1 MAEAFGIAGSAFGTV
16 SLGLQL
22 FKEISQYIDDIDGRE
37 EDLKQARNFAT
48 NIQVSINA
56 LDVAISN
63 APTDDPTTNSA
74 IGSCRDSCVSA
85 VNNLLALVKELRGP
99 IISIPNSNAARAKGL
114 CAKLKYPFKK
124 QSIEK
129 LEENLSR
136 TNSALQTILQVFQLN
151 TGRTT
156 TSAIKSMHQTVAD
169 VNVILDKNETTLD
182 EMHKTSQLHDNRLS
196 AIQRD
201 VRDLL
206 ILTRDSDDSKL
217 LLRPMAEQMSDLT
230 SHTSVAPKL
239 LQDPASDT
247 FTPSIQTTSYQGGGS
262 MTFDAFC
269 SCKTQRIRYSQ
280 RQWGPFLLEAE
291 VRSRDHHAPECP
303 MSKLPASTC
312 RTKRVLSLLTPS
324 SQRLW
329 GRAGRVSLSFTTG
342 AGILGIGQTVAWIA
356 TVDERLSPV
365 FRLVDT
371 IASYESSPRK
381 DMHTL
386 LASCFRRLIWCYA
399 NSNASV
405 TDVNE
410 DGETILESALNKYPI
425 FDRHDPLTADNMAE
439 LFQMLTI
446 FAKPTSCT
454 RKITAIPIP
463 ALIATSDWFS
473 ACTRPDQVATT
484 ILSKYTEP
492 VGHHQ
497 HNWGLSW
504 WRDKDRVGAGYRLF
518 QAFPQVAENLEFGP
532 LTQAVLRQDR
542 NGAQQLL
549 ERCPS
554 YINETNYCGQSPV
567 HLAIETQNIAVIS
580 VVLHYAD
587 AKALR
592 ARDNRGYYPIDYVTK
607 RKWKRTKE
615 PQADCEGCKVLEM
628 LLQLD
633 TALFPTSLRVSLR
646 SLRYGSHDCIR
657 GRKTIIKGL
666 AVRREKLKEVS
677 YRKLSPAERKGLEIY
692 QTRIL
697 DQNAARVQHQL
708 EAQGCHIP
716 TYLSVYEEDIG
727 LSYNH
732 ESIYS
737 LLSNGEVA
745 EYAYQLGFYYSDN
758 EFADFICT
766 LANTFPPPYF
776 RLLNPFS
783 SSYLCWM
790 IDHGA
795 SISSRIPSRQLPSPE
810 IEATAAHYFM
820 ASLGISDSIK
830 QELNLDSHLSIA
842 AVEVVFSETVVDGCR
857 CWCSPR
863 GCTPL
868 VKLLEGMSWWNRPSF
883 GAEQDLSRE
892 TERLIID
899 LLSAHLGKT
908 SDYQWVYAAITRYYT
923 FARLGLRHVC
933 CSIINKSSGPL
944 PEEELQEIEE
954 EDSSLLGLFESLV
967 TEFEDGRCHDMSLE
981 EFFEWMHMNWAPR
994 MQEVREELA
1003 SKRLTG
1009 QELRD
1014 AESIGV
1020 VWEVH
1025 GPQPMR
1031 KRPDL
1036 PRWGQGGL
1044 WNAMDQLDQIATD
1057 PERPTKESL
1066 QTQT

>member
-22 FKEISQYIDDIDGRE
+22 FKEISQYLDDIDGRE

-136 TNSALQTILQVFQLN
+136 TNSALQTMLQVFQLN

-356 TVDERLSPV
+356 TVDERVSPV
-365 FRLVDT
+365 FRLADT
-371 IASYESSPRK
+371 IASY
-381 DMHTL
+381 
-386 LASCFRRLIWCYA
+386 
-399 NSNASV
+399 
-405 TDVNE
+405 
-410 DGETILESALNKYPI
+410 
-425 FDRHDPLTADNMAE
+425 
-439 LFQMLTI
+439 Q
-446 FAKPTSCT
+446 
-454 RKITAIPIP
+454 
-463 ALIATSDWFS
+463 ATSSWFYK
-473 ACTRPDQVATT
+473 CTRPDEVATT
-484 ILSKYTEP
+484 ILSKYREP
-492 VGHHQ
+492 LGHHP
-497 HNWGLSW
+497 HDWGLSW
-504 WRDKDRVGAGYRLF
+504 WRDKDHVGDGYRLF
-518 QAFPQVAENLEFGP
+518 QAFPQVVEN
-532 LTQAVLRQDR
+532 
-542 NGAQQLL
+542 
-549 ERCPS
+549 
-554 YINETNYCGQSPV
+554 
-567 HLAIETQNIAVIS
+567 
-580 VVLHYAD
+580 
-587 AKALR
+587 
-592 ARDNRGYYPIDYVTK
+592 
-607 RKWKRTKE
+607 
-615 PQADCEGCKVLEM
+615 CEGCKVLEM
-628 LLQLD
+628 LLRLD
-633 TALFPTSLRVSLR
+633 TPLLLTSLRVSLR
-646 SLRYGSHDCIR
+646 SLEYGSHSCIH
-657 GRKTIIKGL
+657 GRKTIIRGL
-666 AVRREKLKEVS
+666 VERREDLKELS
-677 YRKLSPAERKGLEIY
+677 YRKLSPDEREGLEIH

-697 DQNAARVQHQL
+697 DRNAAQVQHQL
-708 EAQGCHIP
+708 EAQGCPMP
-716 TYLSVYEEDIG
+716 TRLSVYTEDIG
-727 LSYNH
+727 SSYYH
-732 ESIYS
+732 ESVYS
-737 LLSNGEVA
+737 IITNGEVA
-745 EYAYQLGFYYSDN
+745 EYAHQLGFYYSDN
-758 EFADFICT
+758 EFADFICI
-766 LANTFPPPYF
+766 LVKSSSYF
-776 RLLNPFS
+776 RWINPFS

-790 IDHGA
+790 IDHGT
-795 SISSRIPSRQLPSPE
+795 SISSRIPVRQPPSPE

-820 ASLGISDSIK
+820 ASLGISHWGQI
-830 QELNLDSHLSIA
+830 
-842 AVEVVFSETVVDGCR
+842 
-857 CWCSPR
+857 
-863 GCTPL
+863 
-868 VKLLEGMSWWNRPSF
+868 
-883 GAEQDLSRE
+883 
-892 TERLIID
+892 
-899 LLSAHLGKT
+899 
-908 SDYQWVYAAITRYYT
+908 SDCQWIYAAIIRYYT
-923 FARLGLRHVC
+923 FVTLGLRHVC
-933 CSIINKSSGPL
+933 CSIIKKISGPL

-1003 SKRLTG
+1003 SKRLTD

>member
-22 FKEISQYIDDIDGRE
+22 FKEISQYLDDIDGRE

-136 TNSALQTILQVFQLN
+136 TNSALQTMLQVFQLN

-356 TVDERLSPV
+356 TVDERVSPV
-365 FRLVDT
+365 FRLADT
-371 IASYESSPRK
+371 IASYQGLPRK
-381 DMHTL
+381 DMHML
-386 LASCFRRLIWCYA
+386 LASGFRRLVWCYA
-399 NSNASV
+399 NSHASV

-410 DGETILESALNKYPI
+410 DGETILESALHRYTLPAW
-425 FDRHDPLTADNMAE
+425 HDALSADNMAE
-439 LFQMLTI
+439 LYKMLTI
-446 FAKPTSCT
+446 IAEPTSCT
-454 RKITAIPIP
+454 RKITAKPIP
-463 ALIATSDWFS
+463 AIIATSSWFYK
-473 ACTRPDQVATT
+473 CTRPDEVATT
-484 ILSKYTEP
+484 ILSKYREP
-492 VGHHQ
+492 LGHHP
-497 HNWGLSW
+497 HDWGLSW
-504 WRDKDRVGAGYRLF
+504 WRDKDHVGDGYRLF
-518 QAFPQVAENLEFGP
+518 QAFPQVVENLEFGP
-532 LTQAVLRQDR
+532 LTQAVIKQDR
-542 NGAQQLL
+542 NGVQRLL

-554 YINETNYCGQSPV
+554 YINEANYCGQSPV

-607 RKWKRTKE
+607 RFWKRTKE

-628 LLQLD
+628 LLRLD
-633 TALFPTSLRVSLR
+633 TPLLLTSLRVSLR
-646 SLRYGSHDCIR
+646 SLEYGSHSCIH
-657 GRKTIIKGL
+657 GRKTIIRGL
-666 AVRREKLKEVS
+666 VERREDLKELS
-677 YRKLSPAERKGLEIY
+677 YRKLSPDEREGLEIH

-697 DQNAARVQHQL
+697 DRNAAQVQHQL
-708 EAQGCHIP
+708 EAQGCPMP
-716 TYLSVYEEDIG
+716 TRLSVYTEDIG
-727 LSYNH
+727 SSYYH
-732 ESIYS
+732 ESVYS
-737 LLSNGEVA
+737 IITNGEVA
-745 EYAYQLGFYYSDN
+745 EYAHQLGFYYSDN
-758 EFADFICT
+758 EFADFICI
-766 LANTFPPPYF
+766 LVKSSSYF
-776 RLLNPFS
+776 RWINPFS

-790 IDHGA
+790 IDHGT
-795 SISSRIPSRQLPSPE
+795 SISSRIPVRQPPSPE

-820 ASLGISDSIK
+820 ASLGISDSLG
-830 QELNLDSHLSIA
+830 QNLTLDSPLTIVA
-842 AVEVVFSETVVDGCR
+842 IKVVFSETVVDGCR
-857 CWCSPR
+857 CWCSPG

-868 VKLLEGMSWWNRPSF
+868 MKLLEGISGRNRIVF
-883 GAEQDLSRE
+883 GSQQSLSRE
-892 TERLIID
+892 TERLING
-899 LLSAHLGKT
+899 LLSAHWGQI
-908 SDYQWVYAAITRYYT
+908 SDCQWIYAAIIRYYT
-923 FARLGLRHVC
+923 FVTLGLRHVC
-933 CSIINKSSGPL
+933 CSIIKKISGPL

-1003 SKRLTG
+1003 SKRLTD